1 MKMNTWLCVL
11 ALSVAP
17 ITASA
22 GNEPKN
28 AHAFSFVS
36 IDETETLDM
45 KAYAGKAVMVVN
57 TASFCGFTHQYS
69 GLEKLWRTHREAG
82 LVVLGVPSNDFGS
95 QEPKSESEIKSF
107 CQGAFNIT
115 FPLTKKTRVRGAKS
129 HGFYQWVASTTSG
142 KASPRWNFHKLLI
155 GKDGRLVKWFPSS
168 IEPGSAKVNDAIT
181 SALSEPAPAS

>member
-1 MKMNTWLCVL
+1 MNKHVWLCAL
-11 ALSVAP
+11 ALTVAP
-17 ITASA
+17 VTASA
-22 GNEPKN
+22 GNDTKS
-28 AHAFSFVS
+28 AHDFSFVS

-45 KAYAGKAVMVVN
+45 KAYAGKAVLVVN

-115 FPLTKKTRVRGAKS
+115 FPLTKKTRVKGTNL
-129 HGFYQWVASTTSG
+129 HGFYNWVANTTSG
-142 KASPRWNFHKLLI
+142 QASPRWNFHKLLI
-155 GKDGRLVKWFPSS
+155 GKDGRLVTWFPSS
-168 IEPGSAKVNDAIT
+168 IEPGSAKVKDAIIN
-181 SALSEPAPAS
+181 ALSKPPPDS